1 VKLRQNSIEY
11 GSISTSFRIE
21 APVVV
26 KPDADSK
33 KALINDGMVS
43 LIRYGS
49 DPKSENKIQ
58 AIVTVRKESL
68 LLIS

>member
-1 VKLRQNSIEY
+1 VKLRQNSNEY
-11 GSISTSFRIE
+11 GSISTSFRID

-33 KALINDGMVS
+33 NAFIKEGIVS
-43 LIRYGS
+43 LIIYGS